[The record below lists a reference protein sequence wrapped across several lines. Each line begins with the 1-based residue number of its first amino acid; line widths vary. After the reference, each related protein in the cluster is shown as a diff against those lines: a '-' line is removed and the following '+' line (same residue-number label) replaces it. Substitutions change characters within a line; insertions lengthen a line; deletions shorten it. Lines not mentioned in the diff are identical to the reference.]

1 MNPELSRRGAWV
13 LSHAKLELSRQLE
26 FVKAVDKAA
35 TFDELPEWMRTIIK
49 QTEKKFGTNPAHK
62 DTVKSTQPQINKGV
76 TGPLEQ
82 ARAQSRLA
90 ILPNPADPIISD
102 PEKYVESPWATIP
115 TPTVDPNV
123 WDTARTTVIQ
133 LKDLHGTDPFLKRKK
148 IAEHIDSMGQAV
160 TPSRSYAMVIE
171 IGGQQIIIDGHHRL
185 MALWLLGLEKAPVW
199 LVKE

>member
-26 FVKAVDKAA
+26 FVKAVDTAA
-35 TFDELPEWMRTIIK
+35 TFDELPEWIRTTIK
-49 QTEKKFGTNPAHK
+49 QTEKKFGTNPAHS
-62 DTVKSTQPQINKGV
+62 TTAKSTQPQITKGV

-82 ARAQSRLA
+82 QRAHSRLT
-90 ILPNPADPIISD
+90 ILPNPADPLIPE
-102 PEKYVESPWATIP
+102 PEKFVESPWATIP
-115 TPTVDPNV
+115 TPTIDPNI
-123 WDTARTTVIQ
+123 WDNATTAIVN

-148 IAEHIDSMGQAV
+148 IAEHIDSMGQAL
-160 TPSRSYAMVIE
+160 TPARSYAMIIE

-185 MALWLLGLEKAPVW
+185 MALWLLGLEEAPVW